1 MVQNVTLAAV
11 ASPLHYVRMATATR
25 TVSIQFDL
33 APEERLLWSGV
44 PRQGLLFR
52 PGDLLMVPFSLVWAA
67 GAVYWETLVVG
78 RNAPLLFKLWGVPF
92 LFVAV
97 YITFGRFIFDAWRR
111 ARTAYGVT
119 TQRVI
124 IASRNP
130 LPSLKSLDL
139 ATLPTMALTER
150 PDGTGTITFGASTA
164 PWGTSTWSGPPRM
177 PAFEAIPAAK
187 AVYEQIRSAGAAF
200 RAPVTA

>member
-1 MVQNVTLAAV
+1 MLAPV
-11 ASPLHYVRMATATR
+11 SRPSHYVRMATHTM
-25 TVSIQFDL
+25 SIEFDL
-33 APEERLLWSGV
+33 APGERLLWTGM
-44 PRQGLLFR
+44 PRQGLMFR
-52 PGDLLMVPFSLVWAA
+52 PADVLMVPFSLVWGA
-67 GAVYWETLVVG
+67 GAVYWETMVIG

-111 ARTAYGVT
+111 ARTAYGLT
-119 TQRVI
+119 TQRII

-150 PDGTGTITFGASTA
+150 PDGTGTITFGANLV
-164 PWGTSTWSGPPRM
+164 PWGAATWSGPPRV

-187 AVYEQIRSAGAAF
+187 AVYEQIRSA
-200 RAPVTA
+200 RATVRVPVTA